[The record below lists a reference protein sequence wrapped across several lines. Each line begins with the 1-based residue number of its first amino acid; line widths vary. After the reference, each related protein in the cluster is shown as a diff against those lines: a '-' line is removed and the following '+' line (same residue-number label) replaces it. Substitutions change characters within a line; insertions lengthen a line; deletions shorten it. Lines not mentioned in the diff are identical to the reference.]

1 MKEANFAN
9 EQHKT
14 QEKDSTNR
22 GSLQI
27 REQMVTIVKDC
38 ISSYVGE
45 LGGDLYIRD
54 AIPLDK
60 QELAVKQ
67 LTKLLPD
74 ADPIESDDIVALFLS
89 YGGEQHK
96 CFSILLFTVK
106 GFYYDVGG
114 KYSNP
119 GFVHWRTL
127 WDIRRRFNRKTKIRK
142 QITFCFH
149 DGEREGSIFMPA
161 RYVHSINHFLVPV
174 LHRLSNSVEKEE
186 EDREI
191 EEILRSPTLRI
202 LGLHKASD
210 LLKFKGEDDE
220 FDELIEREDKE
231 MNFAENEMDQFLG
244 TDGIDTNGEAEQVK
258 DLSVYEA
265 EVIDAEEK
273 DLQEEDNLCGEEWE
287 DKLEHFLQQ
296 GDEAIELLDKAGRD
310 FGRSL
315 VTFTDGLE
323 KMFDSIEGMLEVALK
338 R

>member
-1 MKEANFAN
+1 MKEENAAN
-9 EQHKT
+9 EQHKA
-14 QEKDSTNR
+14 QEKETNR
-22 GSLQI
+22 SIVQV
-27 REQMVTIVKDC
+27 REHMVTIVKDC

-60 QELAVKQ
+60 QETAVKL
-67 LTKLLPD
+67 LTKLLPG
-74 ADPIESDDIVALFLS
+74 ADPIEPDDIVALFLS
-89 YGGEQHK
+89 YGGGQHK
-96 CFSILLFTVK
+96 CFSTLLFTVK

-114 KYSNP
+114 KRCNP

-161 RYVHSINHFLVPV
+161 RYVHSVNHFLMPV
-174 LHRLSNSVEKEE
+174 LNQLSNAVEKEE
-186 EDREI
+186 EDKELG
-191 EEILRSPTLRI
+191 EILRSPTLRI

-220 FDELIEREDKE
+220 FDNLIEMEDKK
-231 MNFAENEMDQFLG
+231 MSLAEKEKDQFLG
-244 TDGIDTNGEAEQVK
+244 TDVVDTGGEGQQGK
-258 DLSVYEA
+258 DLPVYEA
-265 EVIDAEEK
+265 EVVDAEEN
-273 DLQEEDNLCGEEWE
+273 DLREEDDMCDEGWE
-287 DKLEHFLQQ
+287 GKLERFLQQ

-310 FGRSL
+310 FERSL
-315 VTFTDGLE
+315 DTLTDGLE
-323 KMFDSIEGMLEVALK
+323 KMMNSIEGMMEVALK